1 MSQMGHN
8 GRAGFALAPLRPVLM
23 TLEPRF
29 ELGLERVV
37 LREHVAELGHRFGA
51 VLALKAG
58 YVRVV
63 KVDN

>member
-1 MSQMGHN
+1 
-8 GRAGFALAPLRPVLM
+8 M

-29 ELGLERVV
+29 ELGVERIV
-37 LREHVAELGHRFGA
+37 LREHVAEFGHRHRFGS
-51 VLALKAG
+51 VLAQEAG